1 MSSTITVVWDI
12 SALPQLLAAANIEQR
27 DGEENNCQNNH
38 QEVLHG
44 FIRTAAY

>member
-12 SALPQLLAAANIEQR
+12 GALPQLLAAANVEQSE
-27 DGEENNCQNNH
+27 GEENNCQYNH

-44 FIRTAAY
+44 FIRTAVY